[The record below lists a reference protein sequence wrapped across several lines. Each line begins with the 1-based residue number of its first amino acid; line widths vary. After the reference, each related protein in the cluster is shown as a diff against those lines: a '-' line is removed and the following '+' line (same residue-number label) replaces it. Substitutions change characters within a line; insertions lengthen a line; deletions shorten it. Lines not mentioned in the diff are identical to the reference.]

1 MRERSG
7 SQYAKTHDAKDAPEE
22 SGSEARLP
30 EGTIQGEEV
39 GYPQDEDHQVE
50 AILYCARRSYVGEP
64 HDLPFGF
71 GRLGSHERDHCNED
85 DNEDDATQD
94 TGQTTP
100 SQDAYLLI
108 YCTHRFPPTLF
119 GDYRLDPNLLNP
131 SMLTL
136 NALFVSL
143 LLSCR
148 LSLTQGPYSGKG
160 CLSLV
165 RRLKLLGLENHE
177 SKRFSEK
184 KPLQDLT
191 DLPTAFSTL
200 KGLGP
205 EGARSSSP
213 CGGDGACA

>member
-1 MRERSG
+1 M
-7 SQYAKTHDAKDAPEE
+7 DA
-22 SGSEARLP
+22 
-30 EGTIQGEEV
+30 
-39 GYPQDEDHQVE
+39 
-50 AILYCARRSYVGEP
+50 
-64 HDLPFGF
+64 
-71 GRLGSHERDHCNED
+71 
-85 DNEDDATQD
+85 AT
-94 TGQTTP
+94 TPTTP
-100 SQDAYLLI
+100 SQDAFLLI